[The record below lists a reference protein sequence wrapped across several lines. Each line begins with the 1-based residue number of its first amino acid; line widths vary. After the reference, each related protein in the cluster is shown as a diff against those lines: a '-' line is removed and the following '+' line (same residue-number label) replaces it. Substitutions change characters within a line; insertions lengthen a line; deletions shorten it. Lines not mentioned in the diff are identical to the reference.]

1 MKEFRSR
8 TDKFFLVK
16 VLVERVQEDGLAKKV
31 VERYAIN
38 AIDWAEAQHR
48 TTAYMVGVD
57 MEITDIRPATFSEII
72 FSDETT
78 EKWFIAKLDFVTMS
92 DSGKEKKTPHS
103 ILVPADT
110 LDQASKNIETLMQ
123 TSMQDYTKI
132 KVEESDILEVIEVTD

>member
-1 MKEFRSR
+1 
-8 TDKFFLVK
+8 
-16 VLVERVQEDGLAKKV
+16 
-31 VERYAIN
+31 
-38 AIDWAEAQHR
+38 
-48 TTAYMVGVD
+48 

-132 KVEESDILEVIEVTD
+132 KVEESDILEVIEVKD